1 MKILFANPAYRIDLG
16 KGIERYFFCA
26 GSRCPWSLI
35 KSKKSLP
42 RYAMFPFFMGYA
54 AAILEKEGY
63 EIEVIDAVPLNLTL
77 EDFFHRAVN
86 AKPDVILLE
95 PATTSFNWNLQVVQ
109 RLKQE
114 TQAIIVLAG
123 PHVSVL
129 AKETLE
135 NNSCIDYLL
144 LGEYEFSLLGLIQT
158 INNRKN
164 LHEIEGIAFRN
175 KTSEIIIHEK
185 ISYTE
190 LDSLPMPA
198 RHLFPSREQSGMKY
212 YHDGFCQN
220 RPAIQMHSS
229 RGCPFTCNFCLW
241 TQTYYKQG
249 TYRMASATKIVDEM
263 IHVKEKFD
271 ANEVYFDDD
280 TFTGNKKHV
289 LQICDEIISRKLKIP
304 WSVMGDAI
312 ITDEEMLIKMK
323 AAGCIG
329 IKLGLESCV
338 SDILNNINKPLKLK
352 KLESIIT
359 ICKRLRLKTHVSVS
373 FGHFGETEKTIKQ
386 TLDYVIK
393 LDTDSIQFS
402 LATPYPGTRFY
413 DEVVGRDLLIAK
425 EWNEFDPTHNP
436 IVNLPGLSPDIL
448 KETESKAH
456 GYWLRRKVIR
466 PEWVLRQ
473 VYFLLYILK
482 RQGLSGLRERINRAF
497 DIIFFTKFK

>member
-1 MKILFANPAYRIDLG
+1 MNILFANPAYRIDLG
-16 KGIERYFFCA
+16 NGIERYFFCA

-35 KSKKSLP
+35 KSTKSLP

-63 EIEVIDAVPLNLTL
+63 DVEVIDAVPLNLTF
-77 EDFFHRAVN
+77 EDFFHKAVN
-86 AKPDVILLE
+86 AKPGVILLE
-95 PATTSFNWNLQVVQ
+95 PATTSFDWTLGVVQ

-123 PHVSVL
+123 SHVSAL

-135 NNSCIDYLL
+135 NNPYIDYLL
-144 LGEYEFSLLGLIQT
+144 LGEYEFSLFGLIQT
-158 INNRKN
+158 INNQKKIQ
-164 LHEIEGIAFRN
+164 EIDGIAFRN
-175 KTSEIIIHEK
+175 KAGEIIIHEK
-185 ISYTE
+185 SNYTD

-220 RPAIQMHSS
+220 RPAVQMHSS
-229 RGCPFTCNFCLW
+229 RGCPFSCNFCLW
-241 TQTYYKQG
+241 TQTFFKQG

-263 IHVKEKFD
+263 IYVKEKFD
-271 ANEVYFDDD
+271 AHEVYFDDD

-289 LQICDEIISRKLKIP
+289 LQICNEIISRKLNIP
-304 WSVMGDAI
+304 WSVMGDAM
-312 ITDEEMLIKMK
+312 ITDEEMLVNMK

-329 IKLGLESCV
+329 IKFGLESGV
-338 SDILNNINKPLKLK
+338 PDILRNINKPLKLK
-352 KLESIIT
+352 KLEAVIS

-413 DEVVGRDLLIAK
+413 DEVVRRNLLNASA
-425 EWNEFDPTHNP
+425 WNEFDPTHNP
-436 IVNLPGLSPDIL
+436 IVNLPGLSPDML
-448 KETESKAH
+448 KETESNAH
-456 GYWLRRKVIR
+456 GYWLRRKIVR
-466 PEWVLRQ
+466 PQWVLRQ
-473 VYFLLYILK
+473 MYFLFYIVK
-482 RQGLSGLRERINRAF
+482 NQGLSGLFARINRAF
-497 DIIFFTKFK
+497 DIIFYTKFK